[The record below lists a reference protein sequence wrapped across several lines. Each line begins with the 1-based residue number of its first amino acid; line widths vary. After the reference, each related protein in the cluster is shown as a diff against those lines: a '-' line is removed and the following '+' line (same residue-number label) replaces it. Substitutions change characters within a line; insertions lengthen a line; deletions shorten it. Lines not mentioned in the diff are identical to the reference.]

1 MHTCLQYISM
11 RNEINQPE
19 QETSTKF
26 ELFPA
31 FSLFTL
37 LNGQDLNLKQEHKHQ
52 ITPIKHIQL

>member
-31 FSLFTL
+31 FSLFAKWTRFKTQAGTQTP
-37 LNGQDLNLKQEHKHQ
+37 NYSHQ
-52 ITPIKHIQL
+52 AQL